1 MYNYFAGLSSDIEQ
15 KTKDRAW
22 GVILGIGVGVAIVA
36 LVVYIIVKRRNSR
49 DFSHR
54 KLVEDMPPE
63 PGNNQ
68 LDIILILYD
77 L

>member
-1 MYNYFAGLSSDIEQ
+1 MMYNYFPELSSNIQ
-15 KTKDRAW
+15 QQAKSQAW
-22 GVILGIGVGVAIVA
+22 GAILGIGVGVAIVG
-36 LVVYIIVKRRNSR
+36 LVVYIIVKRRSYR

-68 LDIILILYD
+68 LYIILTL
-77 L
+77 

>member
-15 KTKDRAW
+15 KTKNRAW

-36 LVVYIIVKRRNSR
+36 LVVYIIAKRRNSR

-54 KLVEDMPPE
+54 KLVEDMAPE

>member
-1 MYNYFAGLSSDIEQ
+1 MYNYFAGLSPDIQ
-15 KTKDRAW
+15 QQTKIQAW
-22 GVILGIGVGVAIVA
+22 GAILGIGVGVAIIA
-36 LVVYIIVKRRNSR
+36 LVILIIVKRRNYR

-54 KLVEDMPPE
+54 KLVEDMPSD

-68 LDIILILYD
+68 LYIILTHYD

>member
-1 MYNYFAGLSSDIEQ
+1 MYNSFPELSSTIQ
-15 KTKDRAW
+15 QHGNNQAW
-22 GVILGIGVGVAIVA
+22 GAVLGIGVAVAIVA
-36 LVVYIIVKRRNSR
+36 LVVYIIVKRRNYR

-68 LDIILILYD
+68 T
-77 L
+77 